1 MSPSRAATVSA
12 ADPPGLAINE
22 GALTDLFRQLDQC
35 GGEAPARDIIAALVR
50 CLGFTWFSY
59 GVPGLARDW
68 GRPNDTGMLLT
79 SYPEEWQE
87 FYRRRSYHAE
97 DAVILH
103 GRDAMRP
110 FRWGDEA
117 HLRSLKPSARRLF
130 VKAKEFGIVSGIA
143 IPVHGPHNRSGLFC
157 VSGPQAEQPD
167 IDVGQPVFRALLTI
181 AQVVHAQV
189 LQWRTEQP
197 QRTSVKLS
205 EHERLCLVWTT
216 QGKTAWEVA
225 QIIGRSKATVE
236 FHLRR
241 ASGKL
246 DAANKVHAAFKA
258 RELDLL

>member
-1 MSPSRAATVSA
+1 MLMSPSPAAAASF
-12 ADPPGLAINE
+12 ADPSGPAVNE

-35 GGEAPARDIIAALVR
+35 GREEQARDIVAALVR
-50 CLGFTWFSY
+50 S
-59 GVPGLARDW
+59 
-68 GRPNDTGMLLT
+68 GMLLT
-79 SYPEEWQE
+79 SYPEGWQE
-87 FYRRRSYHAE
+87 IYRRRSYHAE

-103 GRDAMRP
+103 SRDAMRP

-130 VKAKEFGIVSGIA
+130 FEAKEFGIASGIT
-143 IPVHGPHNRSGLFC
+143 IPVHGPHNRSGLFS
-157 VSGPQAEQPD
+157 VSGPEAEQPD
-167 IDVGQPVFRALLTI
+167 IDVGQSVFRALLTV
-181 AQVVHAQV
+181 AQVVHARV
-189 LQWRTEQP
+189 LQWRAEQP
-197 QRTSVKLS
+197 QRPSVKLS
-205 EHERLCLVWTT
+205 EHERLCLIWTT